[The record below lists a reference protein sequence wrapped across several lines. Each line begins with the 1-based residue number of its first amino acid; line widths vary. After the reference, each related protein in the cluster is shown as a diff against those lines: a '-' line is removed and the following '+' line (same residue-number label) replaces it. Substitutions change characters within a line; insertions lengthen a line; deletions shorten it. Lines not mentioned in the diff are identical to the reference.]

1 MGLRMS
7 APFRRTIAA
16 LLSVALLSA
25 LPAIAQEGAP
35 RPAVVVAP
43 ATMLDFEQSASFS
56 GRLVASER
64 VDLRARVSGFIE
76 EIAFREG
83 ARVAAGDVLYVIEDA
98 GYRAAVAEIDARIMA
113 AEAERK
119 LASLER
125 DRTKTLVDRG
135 TLSQADLDRADASL
149 ARAEGALA
157 QLQAQRTQADLN
169 LSYTRITAPFDGI
182 VGLTAYDVGALVG
195 PDSGSLVT
203 LTRLDPIFAEFPVS
217 TRLLLDFNDQVA
229 AGEVSG
235 EGSATI
241 QLPNGA
247 LHPEPGTLDFVD
259 ARVAPGTDTV
269 LLRAEFANPD
279 GRLLDGSL
287 VQVLLAATEGDLR
300 LAVPAQAI
308 QRDLAG
314 PFVMVVDGNGTVS
327 QRRVETGPS
336 ARGVVAV
343 ASGLEEGEMVVTE
356 GLNKVRPGV
365 TVDAAPATDG

>member
-1 MGLRMS
+1 MPAVPRL
-7 APFRRTIAA
+7 PLAA
-16 LLSVALLSA
+16 LVAAALFVPVSVA
-25 LPAIAQEGAP
+25 AQEGAP

-76 EIAFREG
+76 EIPFREG
-83 ARVAAGDVLYVIEDA
+83 ARAAAGDVLFVIEDA

-125 DRTKTLVDRG
+125 ERTKTLVDRG

-149 ARAEGALA
+149 ARAEGALS
-157 QLQAQRTQADLN
+157 QLQAARTQADLN

-182 VGLTAYDVGALVG
+182 LGLTAYDVGALVG
-195 PDSGSLVT
+195 PDSGPLVT
-203 LTRLDPIFAEFPVS
+203 LTKLDPIFVEFPVS
-217 TRLLLDFNDQVA
+217 TGILLDYNDRVA

-235 EGSATI
+235 VGSVTI
-241 QLPNGA
+241 QLSNGA
-247 LHPEPGTLDFVD
+247 FHPEPGTLDFID
-259 ARVAPGTDTV
+259 ARVAQGTDTV
-269 LLRAEFANPD
+269 LVRAEFANPD
-279 GRLLDGSL
+279 GRLLDGAL
-287 VQVLLAATEGDLR
+287 VQVVLAATGGDLR
-300 LAVPAQAI
+300 VAVPAQAI

-314 PFVMVVDGNGTVS
+314 PFVMVVDGTGTVS

-336 ARGVVAV
+336 ARGVVAI
-343 ASGLEEGEMVVTE
+343 ASGLEEGELVVTE

>member
-1 MGLRMS
+1 MPSLSCR
-7 APFRRTIAA
+7 APAVLLA
-16 LLSVALLSA
+16 VSLLSP
-25 LPAIAQEGAP
+25 LPAAAQDAAP
-35 RPAVVVAP
+35 RPAVIVAP

-76 EIAFREG
+76 ELSFHEG

-157 QLQAQRTQADLN
+157 QLQAQRTQAELN

-195 PDSGSLVT
+195 PDSGPLVT
-203 LTRLDPIFAEFPVS
+203 LTQLDPIFAEFPVS
-217 TRLLLDFNDQVA
+217 TRLLLDYNDQVA

-235 EGSATI
+235 EASVTI
-241 QLPNGA
+241 ELPNGTR
-247 LHPEPGTLDFVD
+247 HPEPGALDFVD

-269 LLRAEFANPD
+269 LLRAQFANPD
-279 GRLLDGSL
+279 GRLLDGAL
-287 VQVLLAATEGDLR
+287 VQVLLAATEHDLR

-314 PFVMVVDGNGTVS
+314 PFVMVVDGAGTVS
-327 QRRVETGPS
+327 QRRIETGPS
-336 ARGVVAV
+336 TRGVVAV
-343 ASGLEEGEMVVTE
+343 AAGLEEGEMVVTE